1 MKWNDFQANV
11 SKSFSCLRKEE
22 DFCDVT
28 LVSDDEQHI
37 AAHKLVLSASSE
49 FFKNILK
56 KTTHS
61 NPLIYLN
68 GFSSK
73 YLLLM
78 MDYIYEG
85 EIQIFQSDLDSF
97 LETAQKLKIEGL
109 IGGGADDT
117 SMQNNCNDNSFE
129 EKKGDKMFYETTQ
142 QVSEDLVV
150 DTDASLRELSSKP
163 KYFRKKETYEMA
175 RTSSNNVASSM
186 EAVNEMVM
194 KSGEVWVCKQ
204 CGQAAK
210 TSSSIKL
217 HAETHIEGLSFDCSY
232 CEKTFRSRN
241 SLRSHTNKCFSK

>member
-11 SKSFSCLRKEE
+11 SKSFSALRKEE
-22 DFCDVT
+22 DFFDVT

-56 KTTHS
+56 KTSHS

-85 EIQIFQSDLDSF
+85 EIQIFQNDLDSF

-109 IGGGADDT
+109 IGGADDT
-117 SMQNNCNDNSFE
+117 SMQNNDNTFE

-150 DTDASLRELSSKP
+150 DTDTSLRELSSKP

-175 RTSSNNVASSM
+175 TTSSNNVASSM
-186 EAVNEMVM
+186 ETVNEMVM
-194 KSGEVWVCKQ
+194 KSGDVWVCKK

-232 CEKTFRSRN
+232 CDKTFRSRN
-241 SLRSHTNKCFSK
+241 SKAFHTSKYHR